1 MEEGCGAEGCAQGPH
16 TTTRPAQAGSEVIPL
31 SPTAQAGLGGEGLTL
46 AIQSLLHPQL
56 QPLLWGQLGL
66 REKGRDRRGCPE
78 FAQPTSTKS
87 LGLGGQLEP
96 RGKQGWDLAC
106 LGSPSPE

>member
-1 MEEGCGAEGCAQGPH
+1 MGLRAELRVPTPPPDLLWQAQRSSHFSHSFGW
-16 TTTRPAQAGSEVIPL
+16 T
-31 SPTAQAGLGGEGLTL
+31 GERRGLTL

-78 FAQPTSTKS
+78 FVQPTSAKS

-96 RGKQGWDLAC
+96 RGRQGWDLAC